1 MKTNKHTKVLY
12 YHVVDTSCAGQC
24 ECSEGGLVG
33 QCCADLHFM
42 TQVGL
47 VAVSVVRVTSAVLT
61 CTS

>member
-42 TQVGL
+42 TGG
-47 VAVSVVRVTSAVLT
+47 T
-61 CTS
+61 CGSECSEG